1 MRYISKVADAIA
13 EFVSEQDQSQ
23 NLLKIPLEKLELE
36 PNSKQLKEEIKRIKE
51 ALDMIKIILAD
62 NEHLILEIDF
72 KEYGKK

>member
-23 NLLKIPLEKLELE
+23 KLLKVPLEKLELE

>member
-1 MRYISKVADAIA
+1 MRFISKVADAIA

-23 NLLKIPLEKLELE
+23 KLLKIPLEKLELE